1 MADDQW
7 GHSGVHRVNLLVDRI
22 KALFARGKVTRSGLV
37 GAMIDAA
44 TVDLRAEKL
53 LPLALDV
60 VGDDKQDAAAVGLLR
75 TWVRDGA
82 HRVDRARTGHY
93 GDEAAI
99 ALFDTWWDDN
109 GKGDGGLAK
118 DTLRPVLK
126 DLVDRVPDRIDD
138 HPRQGLGSSW
148 DSVAWYG
155 YVSRVLRSVLK
166 RTVVGPYSTA
176 YCGSLRACRAALRA
190 SLHTAVQRAL
200 AAQGVTTVDK
210 LTYDKTLDDIAPVT
224 AGIVGTR
231 PLDWQNRPTFQQV
244 INFTS
249 HRPRG

>member
-7 GHSGVHRVNLLVDRI
+7 GHSGVHRVNLLVERI
-22 KALFARGKVTRSGLV
+22 KALFRRGKVTRSGLV
-37 GAMIDAA
+37 GAMIDAG

-60 VGDDKQDAAAVGLLR
+60 VGNDKQDAAAVSLLR
-75 TWVRDGA
+75 RWVRDGA
-82 HRVDRARTGHY
+82 HRVDRHRTGHY
-93 GDEAAI
+93 DDQAAI

-118 DTLRPVLK
+118 DTMRPVLK
-126 DLVDRVPDRIDD
+126 DLVDAVPDRIDD

-155 YVSRVLRSVLK
+155 YVSKTLRRVLGREV
-166 RTVVGPYSTA
+166 TGPFSQA
-176 YCGSLRACRAALRA
+176 YCGSLAGCRAALRA

-200 AAQGVTTVDK
+200 AAQSVASVDK
-210 LTYDKTLDDIAPVT
+210 LSYDKHLDDIAPVT

-231 PLDWQNRPTFQQV
+231 TIDWQNRPTFQQV
-244 INFTS
+244 INFTR
-249 HRPRG
+249 HRPRR

>member
-1 MADDQW
+1 
-7 GHSGVHRVNLLVDRI
+7 
-22 KALFARGKVTRSGLV
+22 
-37 GAMIDAA
+37 MIDAG

-60 VGDDKQDAAAVGLLR
+60 VGNDKADAAAVGLLR
-75 TWVRDGA
+75 GWVRDGA
-82 HRVDRARTGHY
+82 HRVDRKRTGHY
-93 GDEAAI
+93 DDQAAI

-109 GKGDGGLAK
+109 GTGDGGLAK
-118 DTLRPVLK
+118 DTMRGVRK
-126 DLVDRVPDRIDD
+126 DLVDRVPAGTDD

-155 YVSRVLRSVLK
+155 YVSKTLRAVLGRPV
-166 RTVVGPYSTA
+166 RGAYSMA
-176 YCGSLRACRAALRA
+176 YCGSLRACRTALRR

-200 AAQGVTTVDK
+200 AAQNVSSVGM

-231 PLDWQNRPTFQQV
+231 PIDWQNRPTFQQV
-244 INFTS
+244 INFTR